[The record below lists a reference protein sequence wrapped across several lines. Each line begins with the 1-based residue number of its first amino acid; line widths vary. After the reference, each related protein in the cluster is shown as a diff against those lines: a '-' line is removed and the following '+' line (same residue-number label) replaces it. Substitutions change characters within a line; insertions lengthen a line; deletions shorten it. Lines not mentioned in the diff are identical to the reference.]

1 VFAPPIEGHSQS
13 PEIGRLL
20 ATISIMEV
28 LVGIPTS
35 RFWLSLRGAIGAYCR
50 KRDTTTEDRL
60 GLGTTRQKRRSE
72 RVKLSVPVLVMT
84 ETLEHK
90 PAQEVTQTIA
100 VNAHGGL
107 FKLKMEVLAGQ
118 PMVLVNM
125 QTNLEK
131 RCRVVLVKHLP
142 AAELGVA
149 FEFAIPAPEFWSMK
163 LPPADW
169 NAVPSE
175 S

>member
-1 VFAPPIEGHSQS
+1 VFAPPIEGHSQC

-50 KRDTTTEDRL
+50 KHDTTTEDRL

-169 NAVPSE
+169 KAVPSE

>member
-1 VFAPPIEGHSQS
+1 MPQV
-13 PEIGRLL
+13 GRIF
-20 ATISIMEV
+20 ATICITAA

-35 RFWLSLRGAIGAYCR
+35 AFRLSFRVLIGAYCR
-50 KRDTTTEDRL
+50 KRDTPTEDRL

-72 RVKLSVPVLVMT
+72 RVKWSVPVLVMT

-142 AAELGVA
+142 AAEIGVA

>member
-1 VFAPPIEGHSQS
+1 MRTSWPHSPDGFFLGS
-13 PEIGRLL
+13 FGRNSDQRFL
-20 ATISIMEV
+20 ATFQV
-28 LVGIPTS
+28 P
-35 RFWLSLRGAIGAYCR
+35 IGAYCR
-50 KRDTTTEDRL
+50 KCHISLEERL
-60 GLGTTRQKRRSE
+60 GLETTRQKRRSE
-72 RVKLSVPVLVMT
+72 RVKLSVPILVMT

-149 FEFAIPAPEFWSMK
+149 FEFAVPAPEFWSMK

-169 NAVPSE
+169 SAVPSE
-175 S
+175 F